1 MNKKDELQKYSDF
14 DAVNKKAKKLL
25 GVGVEVS
32 TRKDKKYMIRTPEG
46 KLVHFGGDHRISPD
60 NDFEVKGL
68 TNDDNV
74 NGESVKVVLITQAG
88 SEGLDFKGINYGEP
102 KIGPNMGTLF
112 VVRISS

>member
-46 KLVHFGGDHRISPD
+46 KLVHFGLWGAEDWTKHGDPVRRK
-60 NDFEVKGL
+60 N
-68 TNDDNV
+68 
-74 NGESVKVVLITQAG
+74 
-88 SEGLDFKGINYGEP
+88 FKLRNAEWAVSKKWTPGW
-102 KIGPNMGTLF
+102 LSF
-112 VVRISS
+112 FLLW